1 MLPKQIT
8 VYNGPFSIKSW
19 WKHSPYFDQLL
30 FIRLWCCLRANN
42 NVDEWERIY
51 IRTTEALNVIDK
63 LQCYLLNTKH
73 ITLQRIKFLIFTLY
87 QYLNPKVSKMAI
99 PEYILTNPFLFNF
112 MTVLSFQFRWTI
124 KRNAVTYSLSSPS
137 RDTYAHS

>member
-1 MLPKQIT
+1 MVLFQLNLGENI
-8 VYNGPFSIKSW
+8 VHILINCFSSV
-19 WKHSPYFDQLL
+19 F
-30 FIRLWCCLRANN
+30 WCCLRAMMIIM
-42 NVDEWERIY
+42 IY
-51 IRTTEALNVIDK
+51 IRTTEALNVMDR
-63 LQCYLLNTKH
+63 LQCYLQNTKH

-112 MTVLSFQFRWTI
+112 MTVLSFQFRGTI